1 MQREEGCKKDG
12 KEGREAEN
20 WKRDWRG
27 RSLRVFGHCML
38 LYLQQYLIYY
48 RSGCRRRQIAK
59 PPKIM
64 CSVSCSI
71 LSSNSLQWT
80 EIHDVAKF

>member
-1 MQREEGCKKDG
+1 MGQ
-12 KEGREAEN
+12 
-20 WKRDWRG
+20 RG
-27 RSLRVFGHCML
+27 RKLEKRLERVSLMLFGHCML

-48 RSGCRRRQIAK
+48 KSGCGRRQIAE

-80 EIHDVAKF
+80 ENLRAVRFDAVPL